1 MKKINWGI
9 IGLGNIA
16 QSFSEGFND
25 VDNAKLLGIS
35 SNNNKK
41 LEHFKNRFNIEEKYV
56 FESYEGLLNCNDI
69 DIVYIA
75 LPNNLHY
82 KWIIKTIEKNKK
94 ILTEKPAVLNLAH
107 AKIIE
112 KKILEKNIF
121 FTEGYMYRYNPQ
133 IKKII
138 DIINSEEIGTPL
150 SMETSFGL
158 NLLTKKKFIFFNKRK
173 KIDPNN
179 RLFNKNLGGGCI
191 LDLGCYPTSF
201 SLLVASQIKNVNHK
215 KFKINNV
222 KKKIGSTEVDIDSE
236 CELFFEGGFRS
247 KIKASFENNFGNK
260 SIINFDKGRIIIND
274 TWFGTNGIDK
284 IVRGKRSTIENK
296 LTRNVY
302 SYQIEMISKS
312 IMEKRNQTFFPGFT
326 IEDTLLNTKI
336 LENWLNE

>member
-1 MKKINWGI
+1 MNKINWGI

-16 QSFSEGFND
+16 QSFCKGFCD
-25 VDNAKLLGIS
+25 VNNARLLGIS
-35 SNNNKK
+35 SNNSKK
-41 LEHFKNRFNIEEKYV
+41 LENFKNRFDIEKKYV
-56 FESYEGLLNCNDI
+56 FESYEELLDCNDI

-82 KWIIKTIEKNKK
+82 RWIIEAIEKNKK
-94 ILTEKPAVLNLAH
+94 ILIEKPAVLNLAH
-107 AKIIE
+107 AKIIQ

-138 DIINSEEIGTPL
+138 DIINSEEMGTPL
-150 SMETSFGL
+150 SMETSFCS

-179 RLFNKNLGGGCI
+179 RLFNKKLGGGCI
-191 LDLGCYPTSF
+191 LDLGCYATSF
-201 SLLVASQIKNVNHK
+201 SLLVASQIKNINHK
-215 KFKINNV
+215 KFKIGNV
-222 KKKIGSTEVDIDSE
+222 KKKIGPTEVDIDSE

-247 KIKASFENNFGNK
+247 KIKASFEKNFGNK
-260 SIINFDKGRIIIND
+260 SIINFDKGRLIIND
-274 TWFGTNGIDK
+274 TWLGTSGIDI
-284 IVRGKRSTIENK
+284 IVNGKKNTIENK

-312 IMEKRNQTFFPGFT
+312 IMEKKNQTFFPGFT

-336 LENWLNE
+336 LESWLNV